1 VNGSQPLVNYAGPL
15 RIEVPDS
22 ALKAGFLNEPM
33 GTHGSRTIMLRELSR
48 LLAACGPGASLHDY
62 REAIVEQNVLI
73 KATLSTRKES
83 LRRLRELY
91 GLSDE
96 ILLFRALRDLWS
108 MDPAA
113 QPLLGLLCSCARDPI
128 LRATA
133 NLMLSTGKGAEIT
146 PTMISDAVR
155 DSFPGRYGPMMLAN
169 VGRHVASSWQQSGH
183 LAGKLHKIRARAL
196 STPMA
201 TTYALFLAYL
211 CDVRGDSLFH
221 TVWARLLDAPEHETR
236 EHAAAASR
244 QGWLEYREMGG
255 VTEVTFRHL
264 FRAPEAP

>member
-1 VNGSQPLVNYAGPL
+1 V
-15 RIEVPDS
+15 RIKVPDS
-22 ALKAGFLNEPM
+22 ALKVGFLNEPM
-33 GTHGSRTIMLRELSR
+33 GTHGSRTIMLRDLR
-48 LLAACGPGASLHDY
+48 LLLAVCEPGASLDDY
-62 REAIVEQNVLI
+62 REAIIDENVLM

-83 LRRLRELY
+83 VRRLRELY
-91 GLSDE
+91 GLSDD
-96 ILLFRALRDLWS
+96 ILLFRALRDIWP
-108 MDPAA
+108 MEEAA
-113 QPLLGLLCSCARDPI
+113 QPLLALLCASARDPI

-133 NLMLSTGKGAEIT
+133 DLILRTDRGAEMT
-146 PTMISDAVR
+146 PSLISDAVR

-196 STPMA
+196 STPIA

-264 FRAPEAP
+264 FRGPEAP

>member
-1 VNGSQPLVNYAGPL
+1 M
-15 RIEVPDS
+15 RIKVPDS
-22 ALKAGFLNEPM
+22 ALKVGFLNEPV
-33 GTHGSRTIMLRELSR
+33 GTHGSRTIMLRDLR
-48 LLAACGPGASLHDY
+48 LLLAVCEPGASLDDY
-62 REAIVEQNVLI
+62 REAIIDENVLM

-83 LRRLRELY
+83 VRRLRELY
-91 GLSDE
+91 GLSDD
-96 ILLFRALRDLWS
+96 ILLFRALRDIWP
-108 MDPAA
+108 MEEAA
-113 QPLLGLLCSCARDPI
+113 QPLLALLCASARDPI

-133 NLMLSTGKGAEIT
+133 DLILRTDRGAEMT
-146 PTMISDAVR
+146 PSLISDAVR
-155 DSFPGRYGPMMLAN
+155 DSFPSRYGPTMLAN

-196 STPMA
+196 STPIA

-264 FRAPEAP
+264 FRGPEAP

>member
-1 VNGSQPLVNYAGPL
+1 V
-15 RIEVPDS
+15 RIKVPDS
-22 ALKAGFLNEPM
+22 ALKVGFLNEPV
-33 GTHGSRTIMLRELSR
+33 GTHGSRTIMLRDLR
-48 LLAACGPGASLHDY
+48 LLLAVCEPGASLDDY
-62 REAIVEQNVLI
+62 REAIIDENVLM

-83 LRRLRELY
+83 VRRLRELY
-91 GLSDE
+91 GLSDD
-96 ILLFRALRDLWS
+96 ILLFRALRDIWP
-108 MDPAA
+108 MEEAA
-113 QPLLGLLCSCARDPI
+113 QPLLALLCASARDPI

-133 NLMLSTGKGAEIT
+133 DLILRTDRGAEMT
-146 PTMISDAVR
+146 PSLISDAVR

-196 STPMA
+196 STPIA

-264 FRAPEAP
+264 FRGPEAP

>member
-1 VNGSQPLVNYAGPL
+1 M
-15 RIEVPDS
+15 RIKIPDS
-22 ALKAGFLNEPM
+22 ALKVGFLNEPV
-33 GTHGSRTIMLRELSR
+33 GTHGSRTIMLRDLR
-48 LLAACGPGASLHDY
+48 LLLAVCEPGASLDDY
-62 REAIVEQNVLI
+62 REAIIDENVLM
-73 KATLSTRKES
+73 KATLSTRRES
-83 LRRLRELY
+83 VRRLRELY
-91 GLSDE
+91 GLSDD
-96 ILLFRALRDLWS
+96 ILLFRALRDIWP
-108 MDPAA
+108 MEEAA
-113 QPLLGLLCSCARDPI
+113 QPLLALLCASARDPI

-133 NLMLSTGKGAEIT
+133 DLILRTDRGAEMT
-146 PTMISDAVR
+146 PSLISDAVR
-155 DSFPGRYGPMMLAN
+155 DSFPSRYGPTMLAN

-196 STPMA
+196 STPIA

-264 FRAPEAP
+264 FRGPEAP

>member
-1 VNGSQPLVNYAGPL
+1 M
-15 RIEVPDS
+15 RIKVPDS
-22 ALKAGFLNEPM
+22 ALKVGFLNEPM
-33 GTHGSRTIMLRELSR
+33 GTHGSRTIMLRDLR
-48 LLAACGPGASLHDY
+48 LLLAVCEPGASLDDY
-62 REAIVEQNVLI
+62 REAIIDENVLM

-83 LRRLRELY
+83 VRRLRELY
-91 GLSDE
+91 GLSDD
-96 ILLFRALRDLWS
+96 ILLFRALRDIWP
-108 MDPAA
+108 MEEAA
-113 QPLLGLLCSCARDPI
+113 QPLLALLCASARDPI

-133 NLMLSTGKGAEIT
+133 DLILRTDRGAEMT
-146 PTMISDAVR
+146 PSLISDAVR

-196 STPMA
+196 STPIA

-264 FRAPEAP
+264 FRGPEAP

>member
-1 VNGSQPLVNYAGPL
+1 MSGSQPLVNYGEAL
-15 RIEVPDS
+15 RLEVPDS
-22 ALKAGFLNEPM
+22 ALKAGFLNEPI

-48 LLAACGPGASLHDY
+48 LMAACGPGASPEDY
-62 REAIVEQNVLI
+62 REAIVEQNVLV

-133 NLMLSTGKGAEIT
+133 DLILRTDKGAEMT
-146 PTMISDAVR
+146 PSMISDAVR

-183 LAGKLHKIRARAL
+183 LAGRLRKTRARAL
-196 STPMA
+196 NTPIA

-211 CDVRGDSLFH
+211 CNGRGDSLFR
-221 TVWARLLDAPEHETR
+221 TAWARLLDAPEHETR
-236 EHAAAASR
+236 EYAAVASR

-264 FRAPEAP
+264 LRGREKP

>member
-1 VNGSQPLVNYAGPL
+1 M
-15 RIEVPDS
+15 RIEVPEW
-22 ALKAGFLNEPM
+22 ALKVGFLNEPV
-33 GTHGSRTIMLRELSR
+33 GTHGSRTLMLRELR
-48 LLAACGPGASLHDY
+48 LLLDACEPGASLDDF
-62 REAIVEQNVLI
+62 REAIVEQNVLM

-91 GLSDE
+91 GLSDD

-113 QPLLGLLCSCARDPI
+113 QPLLALLCSCTRDPI

-133 NLMLSTGKGAEIT
+133 DLILHTGKGAEMT

-155 DSFPGRYGPMMLAN
+155 DAFPGRYGPMMLAN
-169 VGRHVASSWQQSGH
+169 VGRHVASSWRQSGH
-183 LAGKLHKIRARAL
+183 LAGKLHKTRARAL
-196 STPMA
+196 NTPIA

-211 CDVRGDSLFH
+211 CEVRGDSLFH
-221 TVWARLLDAPEHETR
+221 TLWASLLDAPEHETR

-255 VTEVTFRHL
+255 VTEATFRHL
-264 FRAPEAP
+264 LRGREAP

>member
-1 VNGSQPLVNYAGPL
+1 M
-15 RIEVPDS
+15 RIKVPDS
-22 ALKAGFLNEPM
+22 ALKVGFLNEPV
-33 GTHGSRTIMLRELSR
+33 GTHGSRTIMLRDLR
-48 LLAACGPGASLHDY
+48 LLLAVCEPGASLDDY
-62 REAIVEQNVLI
+62 REAIIDENVLM

-83 LRRLRELY
+83 VRRLRELY
-91 GLSDE
+91 GLSDD
-96 ILLFRALRDLWS
+96 ILLFRALRDIWP
-108 MDPAA
+108 MEEAA
-113 QPLLGLLCSCARDPI
+113 QPLLALLCASARDPI

-133 NLMLSTGKGAEIT
+133 DLILRTDRGAEMT
-146 PTMISDAVR
+146 PSLISDAVR

-196 STPMA
+196 STPIA

-264 FRAPEAP
+264 FRGPEAP